1 MKIKDYFVN
10 NIFPV
15 LKKITRKNSKL
26 MNILKIAV
34 ICMLV
39 GGLLFRTYSWLYE
52 EYVGNGVAINFG
64 KISHVVTHYN
74 QDGDLIQDEGQTQTL
89 LYEENMSN
97 ITKGTKYIKIEN
109 DGSLDLEYTLSLSY
123 EGTVSNVGVLYYRL
137 YEITDLVNSAGG
149 LKNYAVANPTQDN
162 LETDSM
168 NPVKNMTLINNEVY
182 KGEVLLDP
190 NGDSAVYYR
199 LDYGMYQTINTSL
212 YSNESMSLHFNV
224 YSTQIGAT
232 DENTGGGQ
240 IWQVSSEEQLRE
252 VLISASN
259 GDTIQLIDDF
269 EIAGTVNIG
278 KRINLDTNEH
288 TLKITGD
295 LVYEFANMGDLLIDV
310 TGNGKLIVDNNLYI
324 NTPKAEVDVIGG
336 NKPYDI
342 LVGGKIL
349 LNGIQNGEKDGIY
362 LEKLNIVNSETTLV
376 PANVTVASN
385 TRLTISSN
393 VNLGVVTAEGGST
406 NIEVINNGNIVQLNF
421 SEMSL
426 LKTFT
431 KAQIYVYNLGNIYG
445 IVGSTGIVLPPDS
458 TPYLGPNNGNT
469 WIIKG
474 ITSNDITVSG
484 ADNFDSG
491 DIENN
496 MDDVYVVPIDGEDN
510 SYIVYIKDSV
520 SSVES
525 LLVDYF
531 TNEGF
536 DKPYE
541 HIFEIRKLVIYTL
554 NAQYFEN
561 EDFDFLKS
569 DLIPYLKHLDLS
581 NSRIIDGNTP
591 NRIKDNAMKDK
602 SSLKELILPSTVN
615 DIGSYAFSGVTLGT
629 IPNNDSEGFYF
640 LTIPSSVTNISE
652 YAFDSSEFVYF
663 ESNNPPSFYN
673 NTFSY
678 DLSKIFVNG
687 GALDDYLSLNMLRSD
702 RVYQK
707 GELSD
712 DRKYIVFDYNAGVG
726 ISYIVNN
733 SIYTSTLGVPTNI
746 DLNGTSR
753 KVNIIGTNAY
763 RHMNIYYSDGV
774 SVVLPSTVIRIDNSA
789 FRDLNIISIGLSSVV
804 EVGDYAFTNTKIDM
818 LQSNNM
824 EIIGKH
830 AFENTLIKELSLASI
845 NKIDDYAFNNV
856 QTMYNAYLYNVSI
869 IGDYAFNNCKYL
881 NKVYFSNTNAILVNN
896 SEEIDIKV
904 GKDATFSNWGFYT
917 DGRLRVYVPDGVSAN
932 GNTYLSLYQ
941 KKFEGNENY
950 IFTTGYEIGSYK
962 HYSLPY
968 DINVYTVREVNLYGI
983 NGWEIVSYQGAD
995 LGRDYYIPDTLTY
1008 NGVTKNVISVGDYA
1022 YRNVLF
1028 EDGATIS
1035 INNSSLVKLGDYAFS
1050 NMDITSIKASS
1061 LKEIGSHALFGTKLQ
1076 TAEFSN
1082 LETLGDYALADLL
1095 TLNMVN
1101 LGKVVNIGYS
1111 ALYNDANLEQVFI
1124 NNSNFDIVLG
1134 LKAFY
1139 NVGLNASSRFR
1150 MYVPGGENSLN
1161 YYKTLFVDYADY
1173 IYETGILIGS
1183 YINSPIM
1190 YDIGE
1195 YSVKLVEMEDR
1206 DGNAVTGYELIEYHG
1221 ANLSN
1226 LFSLPD
1232 MISENKADVSIVV
1245 NKTGG
1250 WQSGTDYYQSY
1261 DIILNNNTD
1270 SDISDWKVKIDTN
1283 DMTISGLWNV
1293 TREDYDNYIIISRPN
1308 EYDVIGA
1315 NSSKTIQLQMY
1326 SSNENYVLN
1335 ATYMNNNED
1344 GLPLISIGDRAFI
1357 HTSVN
1362 SNTNLSFNNQNLINI
1377 GNYAFYNISGIKSI
1391 NLPKLT
1397 TIGDYT
1403 FYNNSLNKVETP
1415 NLKSIGQYALSN
1427 MSNLYYINLGKVIK
1441 MEERS
1446 LYNLNNLL
1454 QVFFKP
1460 TEETILFNP
1469 NAIDNV
1475 GTLTNNRIRFY
1486 VDKLAYNVEDETYE
1500 DIPLNVTYKVDS
1512 TKTTGGG
1519 VNRRYK
1525 YTITA
1530 TVTNPSNKD
1539 ISSWSLL
1546 MDLGSNGV
1554 FSGVL
1559 EGANATTNATDN
1571 NVKFSSTGTNG
1582 TVNAYGSTT
1591 FTFVVDTSNKNQWKP
1606 VFSNANGIHISLEMF
1621 TTNIEVVNTYKNS
1634 FKEEYRDF
1642 FYNKGQIIGTYTPS
1656 NIPLEIGDYSVDY
1669 IIYEDHNGN
1678 SHYGYEIVEYH
1689 GPDINNAFVIPE
1701 ELNIDGIVMPLISIG
1716 DYAFRWANMNG
1727 NNTFDINSNNLLII
1741 DDYALYNMGVHVLN
1755 TPNID
1760 VIGNYALYNNQLYT
1774 AKLDNLYKIGDYAFY
1789 NNKILNYVNLGN
1801 VEIIGDYALANCT
1814 ALEQLLFTTTNVDA
1828 STVTVNIRIGENA
1841 FNNTATEIGKRFR
1854 IYVPDGNVTSTST
1867 YKDAYVNTLPAGLSN
1882 YIFETGILINDYT
1895 YSVLPYNIHEYS
1907 VKEVTINNIN
1917 GYKIIEYH
1925 GPDITSNFEIPNEI
1939 TIDGV
1944 SKPVLSIGKGAYQG
1958 VEIATNETWDLV
1970 IPNNILVI
1978 EDRAF
1983 YKTGISSLTSNASLE
1998 SIGVEAFAE
2007 LPNLTNVNLGTV
2019 KYIYEKAFNLNKEL
2033 TTVRLGTGV
2042 LYIGSKAFWNTYNDS
2057 KLTRVYLATEEPPT
2071 IETDTWPGSY
2081 TWFIF
2086 TQYKQN
2092 FYVPRQSV
2100 STYQSATN
2108 WSARRNYINASS
2120 ELYNNTYYYSK
2131 NDETLE
2137 VTIVEYIGNANNTLT
2152 IPNTFTINNTSY
2164 KVTSIESGAFDS
2176 SNVKTLVLPRYLSYV
2191 GEGFLDNNSSVTNIN
2206 VSNNNTLFSSIDGV
2220 LYDYSGQTLIKYPRA
2235 KTNSSYTLADST
2247 KVLANGSL
2255 ANCNSLTSIT
2265 FNSSLIAIGTD
2276 VFKGSS
2282 SLNTLTFT
2290 STLPPYLMGFSSFPT
2305 NYNLVIN
2312 YPNGSDNDY
2321 MNNLFYNS
2329 YRNYLR
2335 AN

>member
-445 IVGSTGIVLPPDS
+445 IVGSTSIVLPPDS

-491 DIENN
+491 DIEDN

-615 DIGSYAFSGVTLGT
+615 DIGSYAFSGVNLGT

-763 RHMNIYYSDGV
+763 RHMNIYHSEGV

-917 DGRLRVYVPDGVSAN
+917 DGRLRVYVPDGISAN

-995 LGRDYYIPDTLTY
+995 LGKDYYIPDTLTY

-1028 EDGATIS
+1028 EDDATIS
-1035 INNSSLVKLGDYAFS
+1035 IDNSSLVKLGDYAFS

-1173 IYETGILIGS
+1173 IYETGKLIGS

-1293 TREDYDNYIIISRPN
+1293 TREDHDNYTIISRPN

-1362 SNTNLSFNNQNLINI
+1362 SNTNLSFNNENLINI

-1427 MSNLYYINLGKVIK
+1427 MANLYYINLGKVIN

-1460 TEETILFNP
+1460 TKETILFDQ
-1469 NAIDNV
+1469 NAIEDV
-1475 GTLTNNRIRFY
+1475 GSLTNDRIRFY
-1486 VDKLAYNVEDETYE
+1486 VDKIKDTVEETKSENIDLSVSYKR
-1500 DIPLNVTYKVDS
+1500 DSRTQSGSWNNRVYTY
-1512 TKTTGGG
+1512 T
-1519 VNRRYK
+1519 Y
-1525 YTITA
+1525 TA
-1530 TVTNPSNKD
+1530 TISNTSRKD
-1539 ISSWSLL
+1539 ISSWTVN
-1546 MDLGSNGV
+1546 MNLGSNGT
-1554 FSGVL
+1554 FSSITN
-1559 EGANATTNATDN
+1559 GANY
-1571 NVKFSSTGTNG
+1571 SING
-1582 TVNAYGSTT
+1582 TTVTFTSDGSTSTISALGSVT
-1591 FTFVVDTSNKNQWKP
+1591 FTFVVTSGSNNWNPSFTTP
-1606 VFSNANGIHISLEMF
+1606 VGVHVSTELFE
-1621 TTNIEVVNTYKNS
+1621 TNIELVNTYKNS
-1634 FKEEYRDF
+1634 FNEKYRDY
-1642 FYNKGQIIGTYTPS
+1642 FYTKGEIIGTFTPA
-1656 NIPLEIGDYSVDY
+1656 NIPFEIGVYTVDY
-1669 IIYEDHNGN
+1669 KIYEDTNGV
-1678 SHYGYEIVEYH
+1678 SHYGWEIIEYH
-1689 GPDINNAFVIPE
+1689 GDDVSSDFVIPE
-1701 ELNIDGIVMPLISIG
+1701 ELTVGDVTMSLISIG
-1716 DYAFRWANMNG
+1716 DYAFRWAQMNSS
-1727 NNTFDINSNNLLII
+1727 TTIDVDSNSLLII
-1741 DDYALYNMGVHVLN
+1741 DDYAFYNVNVKILDV
-1755 TPNID
+1755 PNVD
-1760 VIGNYALYNNQLYT
+1760 V
-1774 AKLDNLYKIGDYAFY
+1774 IGDYAFY
-1789 NNKILNYVNLGN
+1789 NNLLYTANVPKLSILGDYAFSENKILNYINLGD
-1801 VEIIGDYALANCT
+1801 VDSIGIS
-1814 ALEQLLFTTTNVDA
+1814 ALEGCTGLEQIFFTNKNADA
-1828 STVTVNIRIGENA
+1828 STITMNITIGENA
-1841 FNNTATEIGKRFR
+1841 FNNIATEIGKRLR
-1854 IYVPDGNVTSTST
+1854 IYVPDGDITSTST
-1867 YKDAYVNTLPAGLSN
+1867 YRDAYINTLPGALAN
-1882 YIFETGILINDYT
+1882 YIYETGILINDYT
-1895 YSVLPYNIHEYS
+1895 YSVLPYNIHEFS

-1925 GPDITSNFEIPNEI
+1925 GPDVTSDFEIPNEI

-1970 IPNNILVI
+1970 IPNNVLVI

-2152 IPNTFTINNTSY
+2152 IPDTFTINNTSY

-2206 VSNNNTLFSSIDGV
+2206 VSNNNTLFSSINGV